1 MRNSTT
7 NRNVFTAVT
16 LILMFLLADVFVPS
30 AFPAPEVLEEEPTV
44 QHVIS
49 TISPTLDTYIDSD
62 NPNDDYA
69 GEDTGLLGVS
79 GTSDARLLLSFP
91 LNFASTD
98 TIHSARLDLVCSN
111 SGATNG
117 LAVYPASTSLTWDE
131 NATWNSRD
139 GILMWG
145 EPGADDGTDRS
156 DWEPPIVTSPLG
168 PTGGSSNV
176 QLNVTALAQSAVASS
191 ASALEI
197 LVSALGSQYDCAM
210 NETLNTADRPSLRV
224 DSSTSTAGSGGTI
237 TPNFVDDGAPL
248 MSNDFYLAA
257 DLTPSM
263 TWDSYSGILAEV
275 QLSMDDGFKSDQ
287 DNYNWLYNT
296 DAHASSFT
304 VSGTTGALDIPSSD
318 AFDNGTYMHY
328 RMRAMDSTGTLGAW
342 EHGSFFLPT
351 HDVEANSDGTAS
363 IAVDINDLSDDV
375 DFIEDTYVDEDN
387 KNDNFGTGSTLV
399 TQVTSYPRN
408 HLPLPC

>member
-1 MRNSTT
+1 MRAKIRVSSE
-7 NRNVFTAVT
+7 
-16 LILMFLLADVFVPS
+16 FLERAMR
-30 AFPAPEVLEEEPTV
+30 
-44 QHVIS
+44 
-49 TISPTLDTYIDSD
+49 
-62 NPNDDYA
+62 
-69 GEDTGLLGVS
+69 
-79 GTSDARLLLSFP
+79 RLLLSFP

-111 SGATNG
+111 TGATNG
-117 LAVYPASTSLTWDE
+117 LAVYPASTSVTWDE

-139 GILMWG
+139 GMLMWG

-168 PTGGSSNV
+168 PSGGSSNV

-210 NETLNTADRPSLRV
+210 NETLNIPDRPSLRSRFLDG
-224 DSSTSTAGSGGTI
+224 DSRIRGTI
-237 TPNFVDDGAPL
+237 APNFVDDGAPL
-248 MSNDFYLAA
+248 MSDDFYLSA

-275 QLSMDDGFKSDQ
+275 QLSMDDGFKSDE

-318 AFDNGTYMHY
+318 AFDNGTFMHY
-328 RMRAMDSTGTLGAW
+328 RMRAMDSTGTLSSWSKAR
-342 EHGSFFLPT
+342 SSSCQRMTLRPT
-351 HDVEANSDGTAS
+351 TTV
-363 IAVDINDLSDDV
+363 
-375 DFIEDTYVDEDN
+375 
-387 KNDNFGTGSTLV
+387 
-399 TQVTSYPRN
+399 Q
-408 HLPLPC
+408 LPLQLMSTILLMTWISSRTRMSTRTTKTTTSVLSRRW